1 MGNGLATG
9 RGIRLGRRTCP
20 RRAGLERQKSVVA
33 VAALHQLQWKGW
45 AETREVVG
53 DAGVPW
59 YWLGLLRLILLEGFP
74 LSSGGARTQAQPPVY
89 KVWAASAPHSCPA
102 IASEYAQGF

>member
-1 MGNGLATG
+1 MGSGLATG

-45 AETREVVG
+45 AETREGVG
-53 DAGVPW
+53 GGMQAFHVG
-59 YWLGLLRLILLEGFP
+59 GRACAP
-74 LSSGGARTQAQPPVY
+74 LNELT
-89 KVWAASAPHSCPA
+89 
-102 IASEYAQGF
+102 

>member
-1 MGNGLATG
+1 MGSGLATG

-45 AETREVVG
+45 AETREGVG
-53 DAGVPW
+53 RMQAFHVGGKGVCTP
-59 YWLGLLRLILLEGFP
+59 
-74 LSSGGARTQAQPPVY
+74 
-89 KVWAASAPHSCPA
+89 K
-102 IASEYAQGF
+102 

>member
-53 DAGVPW
+53 DAGVPCW
-59 YWLGLLRLILLEGFP
+59 GEGRVHP
-74 LSSGGARTQAQPPVY
+74 
-89 KVWAASAPHSCPA
+89 
-102 IASEYAQGF
+102 